1 METSVINSLHIKKIL
16 NTSLKLW
23 ELSSSL
29 IYTWYEPLLLTAF
42 IYANNNNN
50 NKIKFMKN
58 KKFLINWT
66 IEHNVEEDKTAGRGR
81 NAFMDNLIAPYV

>member
-1 METSVINSLHIKKIL
+1 
-16 NTSLKLW
+16 
-23 ELSSSL
+23 
-29 IYTWYEPLLLTAF
+29 
-42 IYANNNNN
+42 
-50 NKIKFMKN
+50 MKN